1 MRHSYKTCIWIW
13 FECSCVYIYILY
25 IIYIIYIYIYYII
38 IYIYI
43 NILIVNIQTNQIHA
57 LYARQNNV
65 ELTIL
70 GFELLELIYD
80 PSRAFDT
87 VAW

>member
-13 FECSCVYIYILY
+13 FECSCVYIYY
-25 IIYIIYIYIYYII
+25 IIYIIYIYILYIL
-38 IYIYI
+38 YI

>member
-1 MRHSYKTCIWIW
+1 MDLVWMFMC
-13 FECSCVYIYILY
+13 IYI
-25 IIYIIYIYIYYII
+25 IIYIIYIYIYNI
-38 IYIYI
+38 IYI